1 MDLLTQ
7 PVAYHSQQAQPQA
20 EQQQPAKQ
28 QSGDDGASVQTTST
42 SDAAQQTAANFGHL
56 RTAAPAAADGL
67 AQEPRIEPPSVVK
80 GDWRVFGR
88 VKAQCVF
95 WHEGTLPEK
104 GLGANWRRSRDK
116 LADVHE
122 WLADGT
128 LWITKTGEIV
138 FVLDNHSSPTLVDRS
153 NRIKSPSGSGTE
165 DDGARPRRLSL
176 SGLRRSTSRDSS
188 RAITPTGTGPTTGAA
203 AEAHT
208 PTNENPGGMRGF
220 VKKLVSAISPS
231 SSKKELPAEETET
244 PAPAPS
250 TEPVAPNTQPAQAR
264 TEDRP
269 EEAASSEPTGVGIG
283 LQFDEPQT
291 IRDASDPLPAY
302 KGHPITALVI
312 GSAAHIRSMRFF
324 PHRPSESVSPGNLAL
339 SSTDLHDLVDIGGKM
354 EYPSVV
360 ELDVSAWVDP
370 TEPRD
375 GFDEENSLIRKRE
388 VTIGFAFRDVL
399 LLHEAEEFRTRVE
412 SFVAAATP
420 AERVSSPTFG
430 SALMRT
436 ISGRSLG
443 GRTEEAE
450 ASGPAT
456 AAADQQQTH
465 KMSFFDKAKRSGS
478 GSNSGSWMKP
488 MPQGD
493 VRT

>member
-1 MDLLTQ
+1 MLAPDRLTLAPDQ
-7 PVAYHSQQAQPQA
+7 SQQAQPQA

-128 LWITKTGEIV
+128 LWITKVCADEMRHRSGPPDPGSPPEQTGEIV

-153 NRIKSPSGSGTE
+153 NKIKSPSGSGTE

-302 KGHPITALVI
+302 KVSDQTLTSHDTAVHCSHILLPRSQGHPITALVI

-399 LLHEAEEFRTRVE
+399 LL
-412 SFVAAATP
+412 
-420 AERVSSPTFG
+420 
-430 SALMRT
+430 
-436 ISGRSLG
+436 
-443 GRTEEAE
+443 
-450 ASGPAT
+450 
-456 AAADQQQTH
+456 Q
-465 KMSFFDKAKRSGS
+465 
-478 GSNSGSWMKP
+478 
-488 MPQGD
+488 
-493 VRT
+493 